1 MKNTQRRSKKGFTL
15 VELIVVI
22 AIIGVL
28 AAIIVPTTLHFVNE
42 ARVEAA
48 NQEAS
53 GIFNALDGSMTLAIA
68 NGDDIY
74 GENVPTGKNGETL
87 KGMLTELEISKTD
100 HEVTIVLSFTPD
112 ATDTEDATPP
122 GTVTMTLTTDGDTG
136 AKYEKSYTVNSNPL
150 KSASG
155 TDGFKIVLNSSG
167 ALNITDYTA
176 TTQTTEGGE

>member
-53 GIFNALDGSMTLAIA
+53 GIFNALDGSMTLAVA
-68 NGDDIY
+68 NGDKIDDAAI
-74 GENVPTGKNGETL
+74 EA
-87 KGMLTELEISKTD
+87 MLTELEISKTD

-112 ATDTEDATPP
+112 ATDTEDDTPP
-122 GTVTMTLTTDGDTG
+122 GKVTMTLTTDGDTG
-136 AKYEKSYTVNSNPL
+136 AKYEKSYTVSANPL
-150 KSASG
+150 KPTNTGA
-155 TDGFKIVLNSSG
+155 DGFKIVLNSLG
-167 ALNITDYTA
+167 TLNITDYTA
-176 TTQTTEGGE
+176 TPQTTGGGE

>member
-53 GIFNALDGSMTLAIA
+53 GIFNALDGSLTLAIA

-74 GENVPTGKNGETL
+74 GESVPEDKKGEAL
-87 KGMLTELEISKTD
+87 KEMLAELEISTTD
-100 HEVTIVLSFTPD
+100 HEVKIVLSFTPD
-112 ATDTEDATPP
+112 TTDPDDATPP
-122 GTVTMTLTTDGDTG
+122 GTVTMLLTTDGDPD
-136 AKYEKSYTVNSNPL
+136 AKYEKSYTVSANPL
-150 KSASG
+150 QSNTGYTITLNNTEASPNVAP
-155 TDGFKIVLNSSG
+155 T
-167 ALNITDYTA
+167 TA
-176 TTQTTEGGE
+176 ANEGD

>member
-1 MKNTQRRSKKGFTL
+1 MSKLFRKSKKGFTL

-68 NGDDIY
+68 NGTKIY
-74 GENVPTGKNGETL
+74 KEDTELASVTGSKKSL
-87 KGMLTELEISKTD
+87 RGMLNELEISNTD
-100 HEVTIVLSFTPD
+100 NEVTIILKYEGAD
-112 ATDTEDATPP
+112 
-122 GTVTMTLTTDGDTG
+122 GTGEVTMTLTTKGDED
-136 AKYEKSYTVNSNPL
+136 AKYEKSYTVTGDNPL
-150 KSASG
+150 KPASG
-155 TDGFKIVLNSSG
+155 NGFKIVLTAANNPAISDNNAQQSG
-167 ALNITDYTA
+167 
-176 TTQTTEGGE
+176 E

>member
-53 GIFNALDGSMTLAIA
+53 SIFNILDASLTLALAEGTTIDDALVGTWLTQAEITNDSVENKVDITISQTDTTVTLTVESDRDGVAPITKDYAGAKTGQVADGSVEKTL
-68 NGDDIY
+68 N
-74 GENVPTGKNGETL
+74 
-87 KGMLTELEISKTD
+87 
-100 HEVTIVLSFTPD
+100 
-112 ATDTEDATPP
+112 ATAA
-122 GTVTMTLTTDGDTG
+122 G
-136 AKYEKSYTVNSNPL
+136 A
-150 KSASG
+150 
-155 TDGFKIVLNSSG
+155 
-167 ALNITDYTA
+167 
-176 TTQTTEGGE
+176 

>member
-68 NGDDIY
+68 NGTTITEDVVDGWLTQAGITA
-74 GENVPTGKNGETL
+74 GSVENN
-87 KGMLTELEISKTD
+87 
-100 HEVTIVLSFTPD
+100 VTITISQAET
-112 ATDTEDATPP
+112 
-122 GTVTMTLTTDGDTG
+122 TVTLTVKSAKTEVESITKNYAGATTGQVSGSIEITVSAEAPAGTG
-136 AKYEKSYTVNSNPL
+136 A
-150 KSASG
+150 
-155 TDGFKIVLNSSG
+155 
-167 ALNITDYTA
+167 
-176 TTQTTEGGE
+176 

>member
-68 NGDDIY
+68 NGTKIYMESEASSVNNITNKESLEDIL
-74 GENVPTGKNGETL
+74 E
-87 KGMLTELEISKTD
+87 ELGISKTD
-100 HEVTIVLSFTPD
+100 NTVTITL
-112 ATDTEDATPP
+112 AYTDTAKK
-122 GTVTMTLTTDGDTG
+122 VTMTLKTSGD
-136 AKYEKSYTVNSNPL
+136 ASAQYEKSYTVSTNPL
-150 KSASG
+150 QSNTGYTITLDG
-155 TDGFKIVLNSSG
+155 TDASPKV
-167 ALNITDYTA
+167 AA
-176 TTQTTEGGE
+176 TTASQPTTPGGGN